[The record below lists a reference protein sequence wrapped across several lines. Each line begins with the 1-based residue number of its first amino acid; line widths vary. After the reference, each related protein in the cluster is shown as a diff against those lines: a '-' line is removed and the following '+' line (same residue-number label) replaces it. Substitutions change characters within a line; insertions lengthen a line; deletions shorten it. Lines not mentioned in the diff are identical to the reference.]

1 MASTAWSFVPLLQRS
16 WRRLDALVCG
26 RFRELAGVRPGNL
39 KELASV
45 HDE

>member
-1 MASTAWSFVPLLQRS
+1 VGI
-16 WRRLDALVCG
+16 DADSAGEVVGLHG
-26 RFRELAGVRPGNL
+26 FNQFRELAGVRPGNL

>member
-1 MASTAWSFVPLLQRS
+1 VGIETDGAGEVVGLHGCDQ
-16 WRRLDALVCG
+16 
-26 RFRELAGVRPGNL
+26 FRELAGVRPGNL